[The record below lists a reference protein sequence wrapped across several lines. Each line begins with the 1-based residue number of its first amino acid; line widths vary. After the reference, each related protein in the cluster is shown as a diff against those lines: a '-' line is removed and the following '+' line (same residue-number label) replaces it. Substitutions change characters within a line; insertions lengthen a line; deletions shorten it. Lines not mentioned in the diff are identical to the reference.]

1 MFLLFNGISI
11 LTDISPL
18 LDQYLI
24 KSWYLFCKV
33 ENMRICW
40 QVNYNLEKYFQP
52 LIIFAA
58 ILNCRCLTVFWI
70 YYGSEYPT
78 WYEIA
83 TVLNMPEFYCAYE
96 HASGS
101 QYARVQYMPLV
112 LNIPGFWKWQVYKRF
127 SIFLNHSWMFLIIP
141 GYPWISLSMPEYT
154 GLWVNK

>member
-1 MFLLFNGISI
+1 MFLLYNGISI

-40 QVNYNLEKYFQP
+40 QINYNLEKYFQP

-70 YYGSEYPT
+70 YYGSEYAT

-83 TVLNMPEFYCAYE
+83 MVLNMLEFYCAYE

-101 QYARVQYMPLV
+101 KYARVQYMPLV
-112 LNIPGFWKWQVYKRF
+112 LNMAGFWKCKVYKRF

-141 GYPWISLSMPEYT
+141 GYRWISLSMPEYT
-154 GLWVNK
+154 GLSVNK